1 MGLLSL
7 NGSPL
12 CLVKAGGGGG
22 TASTTVKITAIL
34 LNEDSID
41 ILGISSEGKILELTL
56 DAGKPTA
63 EIEIMQGSPLVL
75 GCSYRA
81 DISGTNSVNYFNPSY
96 TATGADVFLY
106 AVVFADENVNPTT
119 SGTLRITM

>member
-12 CLVKAGGGGG
+12 CLVKAGGGG

-34 LNEDSID
+34 LNEDD
-41 ILGISSEGKILELTL
+41 VNILGISSEGKTLKLIL
-56 DAGKPTA
+56 DAGHPTA
-63 EIEIMQGSPLVL
+63 EIEIIQNSPLVL
-75 GCSYRA
+75 SCSHRA

-96 TATGADVFLY
+96 SETGADVFLY
-106 AVVFADENVNPTT
+106 AVVFVDENFNPVT
-119 SGTLRITM
+119 SGTLRIEM

>member
-1 MGLLSL
+1 M
-7 NGSPL
+7 
-12 CLVKAGGGGG
+12 GGG

-34 LNEDSID
+34 TTDDSIN
-41 ILGISSEGKILELTL
+41 ILGISSEGKTLELTL

-75 GCSYRA
+75 GCSGRA

-96 TATGADVFLY
+96 SATGEDVFLY
-106 AVVFADENVNPTT
+106 AVVFVDENFNPVT
-119 SGTLRITM
+119 SGTLRIEM

>member
-12 CLVKAGGGGG
+12 CLVKAGGGG

-41 ILGISSEGKILELTL
+41 ILGISSEGKMLELTL
-56 DAGKPTA
+56 DAGTPTA
-63 EIEIMQGSPLVL
+63 EVEIIQNSPLVL
-75 GCSYRA
+75 SCTHRA
-81 DISGTNSVNYFNPSY
+81 DISGTNSFNYFNPSY
-96 TATGADVFLY
+96 AATGADVFLY
-106 AVVFADENVNPTT
+106 AVVFVDENFHPVT
-119 SGTLRITM
+119 SGTLRITV